1 MTAETYKK
9 EKERIYMKKMREKL
23 EGELYIAQSR
33 LRQWELSEG
42 NFERMCELLGIV
54 SEKDFLDLFPF
65 DEELLEFYEDV
76 F

>member
-23 EGELYIAQSR
+23 EGELSMAQMR
-33 LRQWELSEG
+33 LRQFELCKG
-42 NFERMCELLGIV
+42 NFEKMCELLGIV

-65 DEELLEFYEDV
+65 DEDLLEFYEEV